1 MALEIQVAGP
11 HKITYITPRDF
22 ASVVFLHSRVVVWT
36 FSLILGAAIL
46 FAIFQRPVYRSQMTI
61 LMNLERTDPVVT
73 TDANLTQRTATGI
86 SDQEVNSELELL
98 KSQDLLRD
106 VVIACDLQSVNNPSR
121 LNRFQNWLGT
131 FLGRKPPDPEVNI
144 AKAALE
150 LRSNLS
156 VELIPKSTLIR
167 LSYASPERERSTKVL
182 SVFSDLYMKKHLAVR
197 RPVGTFDFF
206 KREAEEYHRQLL
218 EGEQTIERFTR
229 ENNLASVELEKDA
242 ALKKLTELQ
251 MAHNEA
257 IASIAVA
264 SQRIRTVE
272 AQMAQLPSR
281 QTTQVRTGAGRSLE
295 QAQSTLLGL
304 ELKRSELLGIF
315 QPDYPAV
322 KQVERQIAEA
332 QAAVSAAQVPT
343 IVEQT
348 TDRDPAYEWLKIEL
362 EKARVDLVALQSRDN
377 AVLSM
382 IAQFRNEAAR
392 LNKLDIQHTDLS
404 RSVKLA
410 EASYITFHKK
420 QEEARISDALDRQRI
435 LNLAIADPPT
445 VPVFPS
451 KLPTSVVLLI
461 GLFSA
466 IVFSGGVA
474 FAAEAINRSLRTPED
489 VEIFLN
495 VPVVAA
501 IPERVGVG
509 PLHRGAA
516 STEA

>member
-1 MALEIQVAGP
+1 
-11 HKITYITPRDF
+11 
-22 ASVVFLHSRVVVWT
+22 
-36 FSLILGAAIL
+36 
-46 FAIFQRPVYRSQMTI
+46 
-61 LMNLERTDPVVT
+61 
-73 TDANLTQRTATGI
+73 
-86 SDQEVNSELELL
+86 
-98 KSQDLLRD
+98 
-106 VVIACDLQSVNNPSR
+106 
-121 LNRFQNWLGT
+121 
-131 FLGRKPPDPEVNI
+131 
-144 AKAALE
+144 
-150 LRSNLS
+150 
-156 VELIPKSTLIR
+156 
-167 LSYASPERERSTKVL
+167 
-182 SVFSDLYMKKHLAVR
+182 
-197 RPVGTFDFF
+197 
-206 KREAEEYHRQLL
+206 
-218 EGEQTIERFTR
+218 
-229 ENNLASVELEKDA
+229 VELEKDA

-495 VPVVAA
+495 VPVVGA